1 MKILKYIALPLLAIA
16 TMVGCQKDPELQITD
31 KGPQMTVESVSTEAY
46 FGSNISFEVTMN
58 DVLPLSTLKAQLFF
72 DDEMVGETVIRTKTN
87 GTYSGTVL
95 VPFAANIPDG
105 PAKLA
110 LVGQNIQF
118 GLTRIEQQVAV
129 SRPQPEKIYLVMG
142 EEKLEM
148 ARQEGYL
155 YSVTADFPQKPKG
168 YFCTDALDAEGTI
181 ATFGWKNGSVVWD
194 STSEIPF
201 SNAVAGE
208 YAITFDMLSFEAAP
222 FLKLMFGGKELGLA
236 EGSDSQYIA
245 VMALS
250 KGKTYA
256 FEGLDISSWTVDTDW
271 FTRNEDGSL
280 AANVIDG
287 TYKVIV
293 DTNAEY
299 ITAMTCDANG
309 VAAMFD
315 TATGNGALYLVGEGL
330 GKPNMAGAPGWVP
343 EKGLC
348 LAPVAANT
356 HQITATAGL
365 NMQADKINFKFF
377 GQNNGWGPVELKG
390 DILSCTSDLILV
402 GQGVDGY
409 DSGNVYLQEG
419 KTFEP
424 GGIYKFTLVW
434 NGGTGTFSVEK
445 IGQTELPKE
454 DLAIN
459 GQTLEQIDASNY
471 AGVFALN
478 QGDVLVPTGFGDMSA
493 WWADTNY
500 VNATASGLK
509 FKPVSG
515 NYKIMVNTDAKTVF
529 FKRVNADGTDATLA
543 DDGTGAIWLM
553 GWGVGAP
560 SLDNQL
566 GWDAGKAYCM
576 PEVAP
581 GIYEFI
587 GYAGPEKGSVIGQY
601 FRYDYI
607 SMKYFHQN
615 NWGGEMKLS
624 GDEKNT
630 TLNSLLLKDAGNL
643 ELADGVQLENGTEKA
658 YILRIDATAG
668 KNNVILSFEEYI
680 EEGMAINGKLL
691 NMVDASNYEGIY
703 EFKQG
708 DMLIPAGFGN
718 LASWWVDT
726 NYVKATAAGLQ
737 FLPVDGTYK
746 VMVNIDKSTVHFKRV
761 NADGSDATFADDG
774 TGAIWLMG
782 WGVGAPSQDFQFGFE
797 PGKAYCMPE
806 IQKGVYVMTGYAGP
820 EEESS
825 YGDYFRADYIS
836 MKYFHQNGWGGE
848 MKLSGDEKN
857 TTLDSALLKDSGNL
871 ELADGVQLEDGSIY
885 QLIIDAS
892 AGKGNVVVKFTKM

>member
-95 VPFAANIPDG
+95 VPFAANIPNG

-168 YFCTDALDAEGTI
+168 YFCTDALDADGTI

-222 FLKLMFGGKELGLA
+222 FLKLMFGGKELSLA

-459 GQTLEQIDASNY
+459 GTALEQIDASNY

-515 NYKIMVNTDAKTVF
+515 NYKIMVNTDTKTVF

-560 SLDNQL
+560 SLDNQF
-566 GWDAGKAYCM
+566 GWDAGKAYCV

-587 GYAGPEKGSVIGQY
+587 GYAGPEKGSSIGQY

-761 NADGSDATFADDG
+761 NADGSDATLADDC

>member
-148 ARQEGYL
+148 ARQEGYF

-168 YFCTDALDAEGTI
+168 YFCTDALDADGTI

-222 FLKLMFGGKELGLA
+222 FLKLMFGGKELSLA

-250 KGKTYA
+250 KGKNYA

-348 LAPVAANT
+348 LAPVDVNT

-365 NMQADKINFKFF
+365 NMKADGINFKFF

-459 GQTLEQIDASNY
+459 GTVLEQIDAANY

-515 NYKIMVNTDAKTVF
+515 NYKIMVNTDTKTVM
-529 FKRVNADGTDATLA
+529 FKRVNADGTDATFA
-543 DDGTGAIWLM
+543 DDGSGAIWLM
-553 GWGVGAP
+553 GYGVGVP
-560 SLDNQL
+560 SQAFEIN
-566 GWDAGKAYCM
+566 WEPNNAYCM
-576 PEVAP
+576 PEIEKGVYMMT
-581 GIYEFI
+581 GN
-587 GYAGPEKGSVIGQY
+587 AGPQNSPKIGDY

-607 SMKYFHQN
+607 SAKYFHQRG
-615 NWGGEMKLS
+615 WGAEMS
-624 GDEKNT
+624 ASNT
-630 TLNSLLLKDAGNL
+630 TVDSALLKLDGDL
-643 ELADGVQLENGTEKA
+643 KFADGVQLEV
-658 YILRIDATAG
+658 DAT
-668 KNNVILSFEEYI
+668 
-680 EEGMAINGKLL
+680 
-691 NMVDASNYEGIY
+691 
-703 EFKQG
+703 
-708 DMLIPAGFGN
+708 
-718 LASWWVDT
+718 
-726 NYVKATAAGLQ
+726 
-737 FLPVDGTYK
+737 
-746 VMVNIDKSTVHFKRV
+746 
-761 NADGSDATFADDG
+761 
-774 TGAIWLMG
+774 
-782 WGVGAPSQDFQFGFE
+782 
-797 PGKAYCMPE
+797 
-806 IQKGVYVMTGYAGP
+806 
-820 EEESS
+820 
-825 YGDYFRADYIS
+825 
-836 MKYFHQNGWGGE
+836 
-848 MKLSGDEKN
+848 
-857 TTLDSALLKDSGNL
+857 
-871 ELADGVQLEDGSIY
+871 Y
-885 QLIIDAS
+885 QLTIDAS
-892 AGKGNVVVKFTKM
+892 AGKNNVVVKFVKVE

>member
-16 TMVGCQKDPELQITD
+16 TMVGCQKEPELQITD
-31 KGPQMTVESVSTEAY
+31 KGPQMTVEAVSAEAY

-105 PAKLA
+105 TAKLA

-118 GLTRIEQQVAV
+118 GLTTIEKQVEV
-129 SRPQPEKIYLVMG
+129 YRPQPEKIYLVMG

-168 YFCTDALDAEGTI
+168 YFCTDALDEDGTI
-181 ATFGWKNGSVVWD
+181 ATFGWQGGAVAWE
-194 STSEIPF
+194 STTDIPF
-201 SNAVAGE
+201 SNAIAGE
-208 YAITFDMLSFEAAP
+208 YAITFDMLTFEASP

-236 EGSDSQYIA
+236 DGSDSQYAA
-245 VMALS
+245 VMSLV
-250 KGKTYA
+250 KGNTYA

-280 AANVIDG
+280 VANVIDG
-287 TYKVIV
+287 TYRVIV

-299 ITAMTCDANG
+299 ITAMTCDSNG

-315 TATGNGALYLVGEGL
+315 TATGKGALYLVGEGL
-330 GKPNMAGAPGWVP
+330 GKPNLAGAPGWVP

-348 LAPVAANT
+348 LAPVDVNT

-365 NMQADKINFKFF
+365 NMKADGINFKFF

-390 DILSCTSDLILV
+390 DILSCTSDIILV
-402 GQGVDGY
+402 GTGADGNGV
-409 DSGNVYLQEG
+409 DSGNVQLQEG

-459 GQTLEQIDASNY
+459 GQTLEQIDAANY

-478 QGDVLVPTGFGDMSA
+478 QGDVLVPTGFGDLSA

-500 VNATASGLK
+500 VDTTATGLK

-515 NYKIMVNTDAKTVF
+515 NYKISVNTDTKTVM

-560 SLDNQL
+560 SLDNQF

-615 NWGGEMKLS
+615 GWGGEMKLS

-630 TLNSLLLKDAGNL
+630 TLNSLLLKDVGNL

-658 YILRIDATAG
+658 YILRIDASEG
-668 KNNVILSFEEYI
+668 KNNVVLTFEEYVK
-680 EEGMAINGKLL
+680 EGMAINGKALEQ
-691 NMVDASNYEGIY
+691 VDASNYEGIY

-726 NYVKATAAGLQ
+726 NYVQATVAGLQ

-746 VMVNIDKSTVHFKRV
+746 VMVNIDNSTVKFKRV
-761 NADGSDATFADDG
+761 NADGTDATFADDG
-774 TGAIWLMG
+774 TGALWLMA
-782 WGVGAPSQDFQFGFE
+782 WGVGAPSQDFQFGFD

-806 IQKGVYVMTGYAGP
+806 IEKGVYMIKGYAGP
-820 EEESS
+820 EKGSS
-825 YGDYFRADYIS
+825 YGDYFRTDYIS

-848 MKLSGDEKN
+848 MTAEN
-857 TTLDSALLKDSGNL
+857 TTLDSSLLKVAGNL
-871 ELADGVQLEDGSIY
+871 ELADGVQLEDGEMY
-885 QLIIDAS
+885 VLTIDAS
-892 AGKGNVVVKFTKM
+892 AGKGNVVVKFEKVKK